1 MDEHIQQ
8 EIDKILNLFDLFF
21 NLPTIKEK
29 LKKERNQ
36 PSIIEIKKRICVY
49 EKMDYRKEE
58 TVQK

>member
-36 PSIIEIKKRICVY
+36 PRQ
-49 EKMDYRKEE
+49 R
-58 TVQK
+58 